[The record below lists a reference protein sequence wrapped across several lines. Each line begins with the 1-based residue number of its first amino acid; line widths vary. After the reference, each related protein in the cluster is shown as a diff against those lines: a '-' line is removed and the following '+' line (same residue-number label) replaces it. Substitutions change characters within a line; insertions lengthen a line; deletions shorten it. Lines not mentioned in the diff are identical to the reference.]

1 MFVLCLTDP
10 CPLWFDVFSI
20 LAGTD
25 LNDLDQ
31 EKMTLWEE
39 QLRKYFPERYGFEP
53 FGDPLEDHPEGKAA
67 HERRQDRIL
76 HARHKRQQALQG
88 GGEKS
93 GEKSEESGEG
103 GEDGEDGEGGG
114 RNEL

>member
-1 MFVLCLTDP
+1 
-10 CPLWFDVFSI
+10 
-20 LAGTD
+20 
-25 LNDLDQ
+25 
-31 EKMTLWEE
+31 MTLWEE

-76 HARHKRQQALQG
+76 HARHKRQQALHG
-88 GGEKS
+88 GGEKR
-93 GEKSEESGEG
+93 GEG
-103 GEDGEDGEGGG
+103 EERGEGGEGGG